1 MCKFH
6 LYELIAMHMCL
17 LMDEQG
23 AVLRNMGRSLA
34 HLGESPVVLEPLQIK
49 VSSIKVVMIFLLKEL
64 ED

>member
-1 MCKFH
+1 
-6 LYELIAMHMCL
+6 MHMCL